1 MTQIHGRHLQCN
13 KCYRHYFQSHLF
25 SYYHSGLEED
35 ANESKLAR
43 FIYSPN
49 CKLWN
54 NKDYTVIGDYG
65 YDYDAARKAV
75 DDANRNASYLQE
87 HIIRKIIELKSKDEG
102 ND

>member
-13 KCYRHYFQSHLF
+13 KCYKHYFQSHLV

-35 ANESKLAR
+35 ENESKLAR

-49 CKLWN
+49 CKSCDS
-54 NKDYTVIGDYG
+54 KDYTVIGDYG

-75 DDANRNASYLQE
+75 DEANNNLFSSLEEYTRQV
-87 HIIRKIIELKSKDEG
+87 KELKSKNKGSE
-102 ND
+102 

>member
-13 KCYRHYFQSHLF
+13 KCYKHYFQSHLV

-35 ANESKLAR
+35 ENESKLAR

-49 CKLWN
+49 CKSCN
-54 NKDYTVIGDYG
+54 SKDYNVIGDYG

-75 DDANRNASYLQE
+75 DEANENTSYLE
-87 HIIRKIIELKSKDEG
+87 ERIIRKINELKSKDE
-102 ND
+102 

>member
-49 CKLWN
+49 CKSCN
-54 NKDYTVIGDYG
+54 SKDYTVIGDYG

-75 DDANRNASYLQE
+75 DDANRNTSYLQE
-87 HIIRKIIELKSKDEG
+87 RIIRKIIQLKSKDDG
-102 ND
+102 NE

>member
-49 CKLWN
+49 CKSCN
-54 NKDYTVIGDYG
+54 SKDYTVIGSISG
-65 YDYDAARKAV
+65 K
-75 DDANRNASYLQE
+75 
-87 HIIRKIIELKSKDEG
+87 IRKNNIKIMLGDVVDLEMTPYDLHRGRIVYRYK
-102 ND
+102 

>member
-1 MTQIHGRHLQCN
+1 MRLTGLYKVR
-13 KCYRHYFQSHLF
+13 KSSHLF

-49 CKLWN
+49 CKSCN
-54 NKDYTVIGDYG
+54 SKDYTVIGDYG

-75 DDANRNASYLQE
+75 DEANKNLFSSLEEYTRQ
-87 HIIRKIIELKSKDEG
+87 IKELKSKNEG
-102 ND
+102 KE